1 MVHALEAQ
9 RRRMETELTVRPSAV
24 STTTFSVWTQWR
36 AWLLAALVA
45 LLFAPT
51 LRILMLQWWDD
62 PNYSHGLVLPFLCA
76 FILWQKREEVAALPN
91 APSVWGWGVVLVS
104 LCLLFLGSL
113 GAELFLTRMAFWGTV
128 VGILLYFFGWAR
140 LRAMAFPL
148 GLFLLAIP
156 LPTLI
161 YNQIVFPLQLV
172 ASRFATVCLEKVDV
186 MPVLREGNLLILP
199 GYTLEVVEACSG
211 IRSLMSL
218 IALAVAY
225 GYFLERRT
233 WMRWLLVLAVL
244 PLAIFSNG
252 VRVFVTAMLTHFWG
266 LEAAEGFLHSFSG
279 WMIFVVSM
287 VLLLLLHTLLLLIF
301 GKGEKEAQA

>member
-1 MVHALEAQ
+1 MASDVTMVPGVRTADNTTAHSLW
-9 RRRMETELTVRPSAV
+9 RMG
-24 STTTFSVWTQWR
+24 
-36 AWLLAALVA
+36 LLAGLV
-45 LLFAPT
+45 LVLFAPT
-51 LRILMLQWWDD
+51 LRILTLQWWDD

-76 FILWQKREEVAALPN
+76 IIVWQKRDEIAATPI
-91 APSVWGWGVVLVS
+91 APSAWGWGVVLMS
-104 LCLLFLGSL
+104 RAMLFLGSL
-113 GAELFLTRMAFWGTV
+113 GAELFLARMAFWGTV
-128 VGILLYFFGWAR
+128 VGLLLCFAGWAR
-140 LRAMAFPL
+140 LRLMAFPL

-156 LPTLI
+156 LPALI

-186 MPVLREGNLLILP
+186 MPVLREGNLLLLP

-218 IALAVAY
+218 VALAVAY

-244 PLAIFSNG
+244 PVAIFSNG

-266 LEAAEGFLHSFSG
+266 PAAAEGFLHSFSG

-287 VLLLLLHTLLLLIF
+287 VLLLAFHTLLLLAF
-301 GKGEKEAQA
+301 GKGEKEARA